1 MADHTEI
8 LTASKVMT
16 AGELRSVLHD
26 VADDV
31 PIHVG
36 IWGLKHFNEVL
47 GTMPVTAVRKN
58 AGAVLL
64 YVQSLS

>member
-1 MADHTEI
+1 MASDD
-8 LTASKVMT
+8 VMT

-36 IWGLKHFNEVL
+36 IWCLKHFNEVL
-47 GTMPVTAVRKN
+47 GAMPVTEVRKN
-58 AGAVLL
+58 THAVLL